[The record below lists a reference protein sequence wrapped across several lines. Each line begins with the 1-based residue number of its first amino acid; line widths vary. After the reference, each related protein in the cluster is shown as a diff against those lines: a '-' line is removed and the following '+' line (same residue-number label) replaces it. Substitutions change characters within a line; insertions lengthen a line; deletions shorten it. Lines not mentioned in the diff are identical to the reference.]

1 MAFPEPVIK
10 QPAEHQGDAPMD
22 SLRKALVAATPSFPI
37 KQIFAGPIRS
47 FALSDHGGVAS
58 TVWPLGSCGHGDS
71 AFFSRP
77 GLTTDEA
84 AQKLFSDQPFDAS
97 LAMAAIN
104 SALPTD
110 GLITENINA
119 RDLII
124 REASGGVLGL
134 IGHFCFLEKFRPHFA
149 DILVFELNP
158 QPGDIPASEIPTR
171 LREVDVVAVTG
182 TTLINGTID
191 TILDSVRPDARIVM
205 LGPSTPLAPVLLEH
219 GIHAICGTVVDD
231 PEVVARNAML
241 AGSPHDH
248 CGTRQIVLTDSAS
261 REQTA

>member
-1 MAFPEPVIK
+1 
-10 QPAEHQGDAPMD
+10 MD
-22 SLRKALVAATPSFPI
+22 SLRKALVAATPSFPVRR
-37 KQIFAGPIRS
+37 IFAGPIRS
-47 FALSDHGGVAS
+47 FALSQHGGVAS
-58 TVWPLGSCGHGDS
+58 TVWPEGHCGHGDA

-77 GLTTDEA
+77 GLTSDEA
-84 AQKLFSDQPFDAS
+84 AQKLLSGQPFDAS

-104 SALPTD
+104 SALPLD
-110 GLITENINA
+110 NLVTENINA

-149 DILVFELNP
+149 NLLVFELNP
-158 QPGDIPASEIPTR
+158 QPGDIPASEIPKR
-171 LREVDVVAVTG
+171 LREADVVAVTG

-191 TILDSVRPDARIVM
+191 TILAAVRPDARVVM

-231 PEVVARNAML
+231 PDIVARNAML

-248 CGTRQIVLTDSAS
+248 SGTRQLVLTQQAT
-261 REQTA
+261 REQSA